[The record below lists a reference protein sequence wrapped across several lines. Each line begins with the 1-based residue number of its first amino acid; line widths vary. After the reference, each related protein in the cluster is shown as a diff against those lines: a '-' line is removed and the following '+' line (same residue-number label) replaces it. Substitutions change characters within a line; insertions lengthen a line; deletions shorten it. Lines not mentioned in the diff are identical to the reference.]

1 MYRDSEIHYS
11 EEDVMLVDEQKEE
24 TLHIHSTTNIH
35 EVVSM
40 DSRCEH
46 TGDCGSANH
55 QGNNFCYWC
64 SICNPDNEDAY

>member
-11 EEDVMLVDEQKEE
+11 EDDVMLVDEQNVE
-24 TLHIHSTTNIH
+24 TTHIHSTKNTD
-35 EVVSM
+35 VVNR

-46 TGDCGSANH
+46 TGDCGSAYH
-55 QGNNFCYWC
+55 QGNNFCYLC